1 MPDVFNAKTVMA
13 AICCAA
19 VGICTSSC
27 KIMPG
32 DEPSKEEMPD
42 SEVFSSHTVA
52 FKASPDAACRKARPE
67 IITKLMTDSFDAN
80 TDRKVFWRDEA
91 SKYIAKNLDIFIGNG
106 AITGVGRLDGAVG
119 GAEIL
124 YSRGCESPVVKLI
137 HGDALVKQGKT
148 AAAYPVFRSAVAG
161 FQAGDYPALLVAI
174 AADRLAVSA
183 ANVPENETV
192 RIVRNAA
199 LNIASDY
206 LLRLPSD
213 QHMKTEKIPF
223 PVIFAYTEYLRFASL
238 EKNGAFRKSLAAAI
252 AKREAAG
259 ESGWLPD
266 MLKLDLACRDCEDAV
281 KESGVNSP
289 AAKKAA
295 ENFDTLYAKMK
306 TWIGPYPAT
315 PYPDTLR
322 LIKMNAVKSFD
333 GATSVLKNI
342 NSVEPGYLP
351 AYRVYIDIL
360 SKVKPDKASVEDNLL
375 AYGEKLAAEPSVSP
389 KLYVACAVKAA
400 MLRPFYGW
408 RGVFLRPDV
417 FANIEK
423 IYSKILQSNVLS
435 PEQKAVTMLE
445 YSILL
450 AWCGKYEAAQKVYMQ
465 IPADKISL
473 QSAFGDTVIPWMPPS
488 RLRFEAELNAMSGP
502 KKKEFEE
509 WVTARN
515 AENSGRAAELFPSVV
530 KSCGNEA
537 EMKAFFRNWEAC
549 ARFGFPASDFDT
561 PDASN
566 LLLFAVK
573 KGRPDIVRFLI
584 ENGEP
589 ASIREHA
596 DKMMLQTALECRM
609 TDDITVL
616 LVSRGASTDEKCA
629 NGNSVLIEAIRQG
642 SVETANRLVDL
653 NAGLDS
659 KSVPDGLTPLHL
671 AVEKNYLS
679 VIKNLMKFNADIYAK
694 EPSSGDTAL
703 HLAAKKGNIDAVKAI
718 ISKGLREHVKNNE
731 GKTAADLAR
740 ENSFPETAAILD
752 KVRLGGQKR
761 KGYSD
766 N

>member
-1 MPDVFNAKTVMA
+1 MPDVFNVKTVIA
-13 AICCAA
+13 AVCCAA
-19 VGICTSSC
+19 VGICASSC

-32 DEPSKEEMPD
+32 DEPSKGEVAD
-42 SEVFSSHTVA
+42 SEVSSHIAA
-52 FKASPDAACRKARPE
+52 FKASPDAACRKVRPE
-67 IITKLMTDSFDAN
+67 IITQLMTDSFDAN
-80 TDRKVFWRDEA
+80 TDKKAFWRDEA
-91 SKYIAKNLDIFIGNG
+91 AKYIAKNLDIFIGNSV
-106 AITGVGRLDGAVG
+106 ITGIGRLDGAVG

-161 FQAGDYPALLVAI
+161 FQAGDYPPLLVAI

-183 ANVPENETV
+183 LDVPENETV

-199 LNIASDY
+199 LNITADY

-213 QHMKTEKIPF
+213 QHMKTEKIPS
-223 PVIFAYTEYLRFASL
+223 PEVLAYTEYLRFASL
-238 EKNGAFRKSLAAAI
+238 ARNGAFRKSLAAAI
-252 AKREAAG
+252 AKREA
-259 ESGWLPD
+259 SKDYGWLSD

-281 KESGVNSP
+281 KESGFDSP

-295 ENFDTLYAKMK
+295 ENFDMLYSQMK
-306 TWIGPYPAT
+306 SRTGYPAT
-315 PYPDTLR
+315 PYPDTLK

-333 GATSVLKNI
+333 GTGEVLKNI

-360 SKVKPDKASVEDNLL
+360 SKVKPDKVSAEDNLL
-375 AYGEKLAAEPSVSP
+375 AYGEKLAVEPSVSP
-389 KLYVACAVKAA
+389 KLYVDCAVKAA
-400 MLRPFYGW
+400 MIRPFYGW

-417 FANIEK
+417 FADIEK

-435 PEQKAVTMLE
+435 TEQKAVTMLE

-465 IPADKISL
+465 IPADKISF

-488 RLRFEAELNAMSGP
+488 KLRFEAELNTMNGP

-537 EMKAFFRNWEAC
+537 EMKAFFRDWEAC

-566 LLLFAVK
+566 LLIFAVK

-589 ASIREHA
+589 VSVREHA
-596 DKMMLQTALECRM
+596 DKMLLQTALECRM

-616 LVSRGASTDEKCA
+616 LVSRGASADEKCA

-653 NAGLDS
+653 NAGIDS

-679 VIKNLMKFNADIYAK
+679 VIKNLIKFNADIYAK
-694 EPSSGDTAL
+694 ESSNGDTAL

-752 KVRLGGQKR
+752 KVKLGGQKR